1 MGTIINND
9 LGVTH
14 MGLNMNTMNQLPKG
28 TVIYAQGK
36 QVESIALIVKG
47 KVIVYNTG
55 VKMAFGAGSFIGMGD
70 LYTGRHE
77 ATCFTLDETVIY
89 PLPIKTVEEL
99 ENFLEDRQEYRGNM
113 IPALNRYIVEIYK
126 IYRMLRKEAA
136 SSYRF
141 FKEAYEEIKELAQK
155 VGSDIN
161 IQDIDSLTEYTEED
175 LEEEKLMYY
184 IECATLPLDVQK
196 AYYSHGSRVSIYH
209 AEEQIQLISEYTE
222 QCVEAANY
230 CSDIL
235 GKFFSE
241 ETEECLYKEI
251 AKAALAASK
260 KTGNIIA
267 YTEKLDAI
275 EEQVTELEQALS
287 GRTARKVAIAKDKM
301 QSIKNLITA
310 SEPAEENDEVSTET
324 AVKYAGM
331 NTENIES
338 ELAGSLDK
346 ILEYSRLEAEKCN
359 SFKEMMERFRKMPDK
374 NDTGDDAR
382 RLRKKMADIFYQV
395 YEKVFL
401 RAYEEKNHPHII
413 DLFLNYGFMDETLLK
428 KEQLLELYCLQDKN
442 NGEGPCKVYTVK
454 EWLTAIYEGRK
465 EPSKSEFDM
474 DYAETLR
481 DMKKSGQITE
491 AEMKQQLEDPRKK
504 LNYEIMNMFRYNN
517 RSTSGQLSVFVPF
530 LYKDLFMG
538 HLDQSFMTTDIINK
552 LFRQILSVDYSVFYR
567 EAMYQNKEKN
577 IEKEMVMMEV
587 FPDVI
592 LMPTYGSN
600 GVMWQEITG
609 KRRTTS
615 GRFLLPI
622 FAEGDMEEVLIKV
635 MARFR
640 WELCRTVQGMAWNDI
655 KVKSLTSEY
664 CDYIQFYRKNR
675 DLSEEKK
682 EKLKLQIQKGRG
694 NTREI
699 FVIDYVTWIKNE
711 SKGSIRMNKVAREI
725 LATYCP
731 FSKDIRQKIGSQP
744 LYEEAMA
751 RYNREKMKKVK
762 ELDLRYRGLENNK
775 VEIVKEMQ
783 DTMAYYRD
791 M

>member
-1 MGTIINND
+1 MGTTKIIIWGNEQ
-9 LGVTH
+9 
-14 MGLNMNTMNQLPKG
+14 MELNMNAMNQLPKG
-28 TVIYAQGK
+28 TVIYGQGK
-36 QVESIALIVKG
+36 PVDSIALIVKG

-70 LYTGRHE
+70 LYTGKHE

-89 PLPIKTVEEL
+89 PLPIKSMEDL
-99 ENFLEDRQEYRGNM
+99 ENLLEDRQDYRGNM
-113 IPALNRYIVEIYK
+113 VPALNRYIVELYK
-126 IYRMLRKEAA
+126 VYRLLKKEAA

-141 FKEAYEEIKELAQK
+141 FREAYEETKELAEK
-155 VGSDIN
+155 SGSDIN
-161 IQDIDSLTEYTEED
+161 IPDVDSMIEYTEED
-175 LEEEKLMYY
+175 LEEDRLMYY
-184 IECATLPLDVQK
+184 LECATLSLDVQK
-196 AYYSHGSRVSIYH
+196 AYYAHGSKVSIFH
-209 AEEQIQLISEYTE
+209 VEELIRLISEYTA

-230 CSDIL
+230 CTSML

-251 AKAALAASK
+251 AKAALVLTK
-260 KTGNIIA
+260 KGGNIVA
-267 YTEKLDAI
+267 FTDRLNNI
-275 EEQVTELEQALS
+275 EEQVKELEQVLS
-287 GRTARKVAIAKDKM
+287 GRTARKISVDKGKM
-301 QSIKNLITA
+301 QSIRDLIRA
-310 SEPAEENDEVSTET
+310 SEPEEEKDEVSTET

-331 NTENIES
+331 DTESIEK
-338 ELAGSLDK
+338 ELTDSLDK
-346 ILEYSRLEAEKCN
+346 ILAYAALEEETSN
-359 SFKEMMERFRKMPDK
+359 SFKEMMEQFRRMPDK
-374 NDTGDDAR
+374 NDTSDEAR
-382 RLRKKMADIFYQV
+382 KLRKKLADIFYQM

-401 RAYEEKNHPHII
+401 RAYEEKNPPRMI
-413 DLFLNYGFMDETLLK
+413 DLFLNYGFVDEKLLK

-442 NGEGPCKVYTVK
+442 NGEGPCKVYTIK
-454 EWLTAIYEGRK
+454 EWLTAVYEGRK

-481 DMKKSGQITE
+481 DMKKTGQITE
-491 AEMKQQLEDPRKK
+491 AEMKQYLNDSKRK
-504 LNYEIMNMFRYNN
+504 LNYEISNMFRYNN

-538 HLDQSFMTTDIINK
+538 HLDQSFMTTDKVNQ
-552 LFRQILSVDYSVFYR
+552 LFKQILSVDYSVFYR
-567 EAMYQNKEKN
+567 EGMYQNKEKN
-577 IEKEMVMMEV
+577 IEKEMIMLEV

-592 LMPTYGSN
+592 MMPTYGSN

-622 FAEGDMEEVLIKV
+622 FAEGDMEEVLLKV
-635 MARFR
+635 IARFR
-640 WELCRTVQGMAWNDI
+640 WELCRTIQGMSWNDI

-694 NTREI
+694 NTREV
-699 FVIDYVTWIKNE
+699 FVIDYVTWVKNE

-731 FSKDIRQKIGSQP
+731 FSKDIRQKIGTQP

-751 RYNREKMKKVK
+751 RYKREKLKKIK

-775 VEIVKEMQ
+775 IEIVQEMK

-791 M
+791 L

>member
-1 MGTIINND
+1 ME
-9 LGVTH
+9 
-14 MGLNMNTMNQLPKG
+14 LNMNTMNQLPKG
-28 TVIYAQGK
+28 TVIYGQGRP
-36 QVESIALIVKG
+36 VENIALIVKG
-47 KVIVYNTG
+47 RVIVYNTG

-89 PLPIKTVEEL
+89 PIPIKTIEEL
-99 ENFLEDRQEYRGNM
+99 ENLLEDKPEYRGNM

-126 IYRMLRKEAA
+126 IYRLLKKEAA

-141 FKEAYEEIKELAQK
+141 FMEAYEETKELAQK
-155 VGSDIN
+155 AGSDIN
-161 IQDIDSLTEYTEED
+161 IPGIDSITEYTEED

-184 IECATLPLDVQK
+184 IECATLALDVQK

-209 AEEQIQLISEYTE
+209 VEEQIQLISEYTA

-230 CSDIL
+230 CADIL
-235 GKFFSE
+235 EKFFSE
-241 ETEECLYKEI
+241 STEECLYKEI
-251 AKAALAASK
+251 AKAALVAAK
-260 KTGNIIA
+260 KSGNIIA
-267 YTEKLDAI
+267 YTEKLNAI
-275 EEQVTELEQALS
+275 EDQVKELEQVLT
-287 GRTARKVAIAKDKM
+287 GRTARKVTIAKEKM
-301 QSIKNLITA
+301 QSIKDLITA
-310 SEPAEENDEVSTET
+310 SEPEEENDEVSTET

-346 ILEYSRLEAEKCN
+346 ILKYSQLEEEKCE
-359 SFKEMMERFRKMPDK
+359 SFKEMIGRFHRMPDK

-382 RLRKKMADIFYQV
+382 KLRKKLADIFYQI
-395 YEKVFL
+395 YEKVFM
-401 RAYEEKNHPHII
+401 RAYQEKNQSRVI
-413 DLFLNYGFMDETLLK
+413 DLFLNYGFVDETLLK

-442 NGEGPCKVYTVK
+442 NGEGPCKVYTIK
-454 EWLTAIYEGRK
+454 EWLTAIYEGKK

-474 DYAETLR
+474 DYTETLR
-481 DMKKSGQITE
+481 DMKKTGQITE
-491 AEMKQQLEDPRKK
+491 EEMKRYLEDPKRK
-504 LNYEIMNMFRYNN
+504 LNYEITNMFRYNN

-538 HLDQSFMTTDIINK
+538 HLDQSFMTTDKVNQ
-552 LFRQILSVDYSVFYR
+552 LFQQILSVDYSIFYR

-577 IEKEMVMMEV
+577 IEKEMVMLEV

-615 GRFLLPI
+615 GRFLLPV
-622 FAEGDMEEVLIKV
+622 FAEGDMEEVLMKV

-640 WELCRTVQGMAWNDI
+640 WELCRTVQGMSWNDI

-694 NTREI
+694 NTREV
-699 FVIDYVTWIKNE
+699 FVIDYVTWLKNE

-731 FSKDIRQKIGSQP
+731 FSKEIRQKVGSQP
-744 LYEEAMA
+744 LFEEAMA
-751 RYNREKMKKVK
+751 RYTREKMKKVK

-791 M
+791 L

>member
-1 MGTIINND
+1 ME
-9 LGVTH
+9 
-14 MGLNMNTMNQLPKG
+14 LNMNTTNQLPKG

-36 QVESIALIVKG
+36 PVDSIALIVKG
-47 KVIVYNTG
+47 RVIVYNTG

-70 LYTGRHE
+70 LYTGKHE

-89 PLPIKTVEEL
+89 PLPIKNMEEL
-99 ENFLEDRQEYRGNM
+99 ENLLEDRQDYRGNM
-113 IPALNRYIVEIYK
+113 VPALNRYIVEVYK
-126 IYRMLRKEAA
+126 VYRLLKKQAA
-136 SSYRF
+136 SSYHF
-141 FKEAYEEIKELAQK
+141 LKEAYEETKTLAQK
-155 VGSDIN
+155 SGSDIT
-161 IQDIDSLTEYTEED
+161 IPDVDSITEYTEED
-175 LEEEKLMYY
+175 IEEEVLMYY
-184 IECATLPLDVQK
+184 LECATLDLGVQK

-209 AEEQIQLISEYTE
+209 VGELIRLISEYTA

-230 CSDIL
+230 CNSIL
-235 GKFFSE
+235 GKLFSE
-241 ETEECLYKEI
+241 NTEECLYKEI
-251 AKAALAASK
+251 AKAALAIAK
-260 KTGNIIA
+260 KSGNIVA
-267 YTEKLDAI
+267 FTERLNNI
-275 EEQVTELEQALS
+275 EEQVQEIEKVLT
-287 GRTARKVAIAKDKM
+287 GRTARKVAIDKEKM
-301 QSIKNLITA
+301 QSIKDLIVA
-310 SEPAEENDEVSTET
+310 SEPQEENDEVSTET

-331 NTENIES
+331 DTESIEK
-338 ELAGSLDK
+338 ELTDSVDKLLTYAG
-346 ILEYSRLEAEKCN
+346 LEEEQCA
-359 SFKEMMERFRKMPDK
+359 SFKELIDHFRRMPDK
-374 NDTGDDAR
+374 NDTSDDAR
-382 RLRKKMADIFYQV
+382 KLRKKLADIFYQM
-395 YEKVFL
+395 YEKIFL
-401 RAYEEKNHPHII
+401 RAYKEKNYPHVI
-413 DLFLNYGFMDETLLK
+413 DLFLNYGFVDEKLLK
-428 KEQLLELYCLQDKN
+428 KEQLLELYCLEDKN
-442 NGEGPCKVYTVK
+442 NGEGPCKIYTVK
-454 EWLTAIYEGRK
+454 EWLTAVYEGRK

-474 DYAETLR
+474 DYPETLR

-491 AEMKQQLEDPRKK
+491 DEMKQYLEDPKRK
-504 LNYEIMNMFRYNN
+504 LNYEISNMFRYNN

-538 HLDQSFMTTDIINK
+538 HLDQSFMSTDRVNQ
-552 LFRQILSVDYSVFYR
+552 LFKQILSVDYSIFYR
-567 EAMYQNKEKN
+567 EGMYQNKEKN
-577 IEKEMVMMEV
+577 IEKEMVMLEV

-622 FAEGDMEEVLIKV
+622 FAEGDMEEVLMKV

-640 WELCRTVQGMAWNDI
+640 WELCRTVQGMSWNDI

-694 NTREI
+694 NTREV

-731 FSKDIRQKIGSQP
+731 FSKDIRQKIGTQP

-751 RYNREKMKKVK
+751 RYTREKMKKVK

-775 VEIVKEMQ
+775 VEIVQEMR

-791 M
+791 L

>member
-1 MGTIINND
+1 
-9 LGVTH
+9 
-14 MGLNMNTMNQLPKG
+14 MNQLPKG
-28 TVIYAQGK
+28 TVIYGQGRP
-36 QVESIALIVKG
+36 VENIALIVKG
-47 KVIVYNTG
+47 RVIVYNTG

-89 PLPIKTVEEL
+89 PIPIKTIEEL
-99 ENFLEDRQEYRGNM
+99 ENLLEDKPEYRGNM

-126 IYRMLRKEAA
+126 IYRLLKKEAA

-141 FKEAYEEIKELAQK
+141 FMEAYEETKELAQK
-155 VGSDIN
+155 AGSDIN
-161 IQDIDSLTEYTEED
+161 IPGIDSITEYTEED

-184 IECATLPLDVQK
+184 IECATLALDVQK

-209 AEEQIQLISEYTE
+209 VEEQIQLISEYTA

-230 CSDIL
+230 CADIL
-235 GKFFSE
+235 EKFFSE
-241 ETEECLYKEI
+241 STEECLYKEI
-251 AKAALAASK
+251 AKAALVAAK
-260 KTGNIIA
+260 KSGNIIA
-267 YTEKLDAI
+267 YTEKLNAI
-275 EEQVTELEQALS
+275 EDQVKELEQVLT
-287 GRTARKVAIAKDKM
+287 GRTARKVTIAKEKM
-301 QSIKNLITA
+301 QSIKDLITA
-310 SEPAEENDEVSTET
+310 SEPEEENDEVSTET

-346 ILEYSRLEAEKCN
+346 ILKYSQLEEEKCE
-359 SFKEMMERFRKMPDK
+359 SFKEMIGRFHRMPDK

-382 RLRKKMADIFYQV
+382 KLRKKLADIFYQI
-395 YEKVFL
+395 YEKVFM
-401 RAYEEKNHPHII
+401 RAYQEKNQSRVI
-413 DLFLNYGFMDETLLK
+413 DLFLNYGFVDETLLK

-442 NGEGPCKVYTVK
+442 NGEGPCKVYTIK
-454 EWLTAIYEGRK
+454 EWLTAIYEGKK

-474 DYAETLR
+474 DYTETLR
-481 DMKKSGQITE
+481 DMKKTGQITE
-491 AEMKQQLEDPRKK
+491 EEMKRYLEDPKRK
-504 LNYEIMNMFRYNN
+504 LNYEITNMFRYNN

-538 HLDQSFMTTDIINK
+538 HLDQSFMTTDKVNQ
-552 LFRQILSVDYSVFYR
+552 LFQQILSVDYSIFYR

-577 IEKEMVMMEV
+577 IEKEMVMLEV

-615 GRFLLPI
+615 GRFLLPV
-622 FAEGDMEEVLIKV
+622 FAEGDMEEVLMKV

-640 WELCRTVQGMAWNDI
+640 WELCRTLQGMSWNDI

-694 NTREI
+694 NTREV
-699 FVIDYVTWIKNE
+699 FVIDYVTWLKNE

-731 FSKDIRQKIGSQP
+731 FSKEIRQKVGSQP
-744 LYEEAMA
+744 LFEEAMA
-751 RYNREKMKKVK
+751 RYTREKMKKVK

-791 M
+791 L